1 MTSTCDERPSWH
13 GRAHVRK
20 RRAGRLLAAAA
31 FGSAPFWLSPKLAH
45 AVDPFEIQV
54 YDGTADAPGAP
65 GLELH
70 LNTVPNGR
78 KTAEPP
84 ELAPNHQTHLTLEPS
99 LGIEPWWELGGYL
112 QSSLSGEGKLSY
124 AGIKLRSKF
133 VTPKGWSAH
142 WRFGM
147 NLELSRI
154 PQAYDRARW
163 GGEARPIVAF
173 EDARWLLV
181 VNPILELSLAGPDA
195 NAGPSFAP
203 AMMAKFKIEGVVA
216 LGVEYYG
223 DFGPISAPDAP
234 RDQQQYLFEAV
245 DLLAIP
251 HWEVNAG
258 VGEGFT
264 HESNALT
271 LKAIIG
277 YSWDSARLWT
287 PRAP

>member
-1 MTSTCDERPSWH
+1 MTQTSGGRPSWH
-13 GRAHVRK
+13 GRARPRK
-20 RRAGRLLAAAA
+20 GQARKAFAAAV
-31 FGSAPFWLSPKLAH
+31 FGSAPLWLSPKLAR

-84 ELAPNHQTHLTLEPS
+84 ELAPNHQSHFTLEPS

-124 AGIKLRSKF
+124 AGAKLRSKF
-133 VTPKGWSAH
+133 VTPKGWS
-142 WRFGM
+142 RSFRLGL

-154 PQAYDRARW
+154 PQAYDHARW

-181 VNPILELSLAGPDA
+181 ANPILELSLAGSDA
-195 NAGPSFAP
+195 RAGPSFAP
-203 AMMAKFKIEGVVA
+203 ALMAKLKIEGVVA
-216 LGVEYYG
+216 LGVEYYA
-223 DFGPISAPDAP
+223 DFGPLSSPDP
-234 RDQQQYLFEAV
+234 VREQQQYLFEAV
-245 DLLAIP
+245 DLLALA
-251 HWEVNAG
+251 HLEVNAG

-264 HESNALT
+264 HESNALV

-287 PRAP
+287 PRGP